1 MCFHYVDEEE
11 KEVNKD
17 HQRIQVGETLEK
29 ENLEENPKSDIYQ
42 NEKQEG

>member
-1 MCFHYVDEEE
+1 MCFPYVDEEE

-17 HQRIQVGETLEK
+17 HQIQEKETLEE
-29 ENLEENPKSDIYQ
+29 ENLEENPKSDMYQ

>member
-1 MCFHYVDEEE
+1 MCFPYVDEEE

-17 HQRIQVGETLEK
+17 HQRIQERETLE
-29 ENLEENPKSDIYQ
+29 EENPKSDIYQ